1 MCVLQLDIPSM
12 EQRGS
17 QFNLNCT
24 NFNGSQ
30 LKAINLTRSIMAL
43 VCVVIVILILLFLL
57 CYKAYST
64 TFQRLYLYV
73 IIATLFSE
81 LIQALGIEH
90 QFQYENQEKVCFWL
104 GFVTHWTSVMV
115 FMFAFGIILYL
126 LCLIVT
132 KIRGNICSRSSESM
146 CYRILLELSFALL
159 PVLLSFVFALVPYFD
174 NNYGLAGPWCWVRS
188 VDDEC
193 KSVGLRDQM
202 IYFGLYEAVGIIGL
216 TTSLVFSI
224 VYCKLAASFREAKGL
239 LKRTLILMSFQLG
252 YVLIVT
258 LQLAVRLYTGL
269 TGQRQHIGLWFMH
282 AFIIPNGQLIFP
294 LGCLACFY
302 PVTKML
308 WGSIVKNGH
317 RCGDWYKSCS
327 CRVCCK
333 YSHTINSLQWENEA
347 ATAPESNRV
356 SFRSDT
362 YFDVPYTDAFT
373 RITTEHS
380 HLVPS
385 VVDTGYS
392 SITT

>member
-1 MCVLQLDIPSM
+1 M
-12 EQRGS
+12 EEGDS

-24 NFNGSQ
+24 NFTGAQ

-43 VCVVIVILILLFLL
+43 VCVVIVALILLFLL
-57 CYKAYST
+57 SYKAYST
-64 TFQRLYLYV
+64 TFERLYLYV

-90 QFQYENQEKVCFWL
+90 QFQYEKQEKICFWL

-115 FMFAFGIILYL
+115 FIFAFGIILYL

-132 KIRGNICSRSSESM
+132 KIRGNICSLPSESR
-146 CYRILLELSFALL
+146 CYQVLLELSFTLL
-159 PVLLSFVFALVPYFD
+159 PVVLSFAFALVPYFD

-188 VDDEC
+188 VNDEC
-193 KSVGLRDQM
+193 RSVGMRDQM
-202 IYFGLYEAVGIIGL
+202 IYFGLYEAVGVIGL

-224 VYCKLAASFREAKGL
+224 VYCKLATSFREAKGL
-239 LKRTLILMSFQLG
+239 LKRTLILMGFQLG

-258 LQLAVRLYTGL
+258 FQLAVRLYTGL
-269 TGQRQHIGLWFMH
+269 TGQRQHIGLWFIH

-302 PVTKML
+302 PVRKML
-308 WGSIVKNGH
+308 WGSILKTGH
-317 RCGDWYKSCS
+317 KCKDWYKSCS
-327 CRVCCK
+327 CRACK
-333 YSHTINSLQWENEA
+333 YNQTIDSSPQLETEA

-356 SFRSDT
+356 SFPSDT

-373 RITTEHS
+373 KITTEQS

-385 VVDTGYS
+385 AMDTGYS

>member
-1 MCVLQLDIPSM
+1 M
-12 EQRGS
+12 EEGDS

-24 NFNGSQ
+24 NFTAAQ

-43 VCVVIVILILLFLL
+43 VCVVIVVLILLFLL

-64 TFQRLYLYV
+64 TFERLYLYV
-73 IIATLFSE
+73 IFATLFSE

-115 FMFAFGIILYL
+115 FIFALGIILYL

-132 KIRGNICSRSSESM
+132 KIRGNICSSPSESR
-146 CYRILLELSFALL
+146 CYQVLLEVSFTLL
-159 PVLLSFVFALVPYFD
+159 PVLLSFAFALVPYFD

-193 KSVGLRDQM
+193 RSVGIRDQM
-202 IYFGLYEAVGIIGL
+202 IYFGLYEAVGVIGL

-224 VYCKLAASFREAKGL
+224 VYCKLATSFKEAKGL
-239 LKRTLILMSFQLG
+239 LKRTLILMGFQLG

-258 LQLAVRLYTGL
+258 FQLAVRLYTGL
-269 TGQRQHIGLWFMH
+269 TGQRQHTGLWFIH

-302 PVTKML
+302 PVGKML
-308 WGSIVKNGH
+308 VGSIRKTS
-317 RCGDWYKSCS
+317 RKCKDWYKSCS
-327 CRVCCK
+327 CRACCK
-333 YSHTINSLQWENEA
+333 YKYKQTLSVNNSPQLETEA
-347 ATAPESNRV
+347 PTAPESSRV
-356 SFRSDT
+356 SLPSDT
-362 YFDVPYTDAFT
+362 YFDVPYTNAFT
-373 RITTEHS
+373 KITTEHS
-380 HLVPS
+380 LVQWILATAASLPNS
-385 VVDTGYS
+385 A
-392 SITT
+392 